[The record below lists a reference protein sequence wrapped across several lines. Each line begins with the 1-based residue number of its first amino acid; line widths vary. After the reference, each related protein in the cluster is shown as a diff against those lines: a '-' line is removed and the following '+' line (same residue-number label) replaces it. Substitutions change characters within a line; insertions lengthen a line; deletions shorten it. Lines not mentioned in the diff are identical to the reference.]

1 MSERIFI
8 TMEEPTASVNAL
20 RVTVI
25 VMLVILYRSAI
36 KGAFTSNYVAIL
48 YWAVIESHRTVL
60 HHNTPCHAMP
70 RHATPRHATSCHIM
84 PHHATSCHLAPPST
98 CSSVCFVLETS
109 RGFLEIAADCDAT
122 CTCSTKCQP
131 QPKLIFY
138 LSEVAWAEG
147 FNTTTGPHHHL
158 NHLITSSPHRL
169 TPPLPSRAFPTPPT
183 AY

>member
-1 MSERIFI
+1 MGTQFKKQMRWEAADTALSMSERIFI

-70 RHATPRHATSCHIM
+70 RHATSCHIM
-84 PHHATSCHLAPPST
+84 PHHATSCHIMPFGTALHLQLCLFCARNVAGLSRN
-98 CSSVCFVLETS
+98 SS
-109 RGFLEIAADCDAT
+109 
-122 CTCSTKCQP
+122 
-131 QPKLIFY
+131 
-138 LSEVAWAEG
+138 
-147 FNTTTGPHHHL
+147 
-158 NHLITSSPHRL
+158 RL
-169 TPPLPSRAFPTPPT
+169 
-183 AY
+183 